1 MFKKALLLLLA
12 ILLPATLSHSAS
24 LLFGSDLN
32 DSDID
37 LHQYESRFRPVP
49 DSDDPHW
56 QVVPIEE
63 WEQTFRFIADSANS
77 NLERL
82 TTWSASYKLITRSNW
97 TSLSSSIQS
106 ALPQNTSYPSYAIV
120 EQILSFHQDNVKDQ
134 SYISLTRLGDIRF
147 FNEKYESID
156 YSYPVLST
164 NIRAIV
170 NPGQLLMYEYDQ
182 NAMRP
187 DALQQLG
194 HEEFGK
200 KCVVTTPDSGYVS
213 PLGMIF
219 DPRFFYFQA
228 LKPRFKYWIYFE
240 HSLPL
245 ELRAFL
251 EKSDDTL
258 PERVKIY
265 KGTFEHVDW
274 MRVEYKMKNEDASSV
289 FYFSS
294 ESGYNMILS
303 IFTFHGIEKTVNRFE
318 YSKIDE
324 VFIPIKFFIKH
335 ANSLDPTDDSKR
347 YFRYLE
353 LIKSSVNPSIPDS
366 QFKIDALQLDDDAI
380 ILDMTEG
387 NYYEYEKGKEYTV
400 PIAKVDELSNGA
412 STNAHSTPLWRSPIR
427 VTALC
432 LGLCL
437 LVFGVIYK
445 VRRKRASS

>member
-1 MFKKALLLLLA
+1 
-12 ILLPATLSHSAS
+12 
-24 LLFGSDLN
+24 
-32 DSDID
+32 
-37 LHQYESRFRPVP
+37 
-49 DSDDPHW
+49 
-56 QVVPIEE
+56 
-63 WEQTFRFIADSANS
+63 
-77 NLERL
+77 
-82 TTWSASYKLITRSNW
+82 
-97 TSLSSSIQS
+97 
-106 ALPQNTSYPSYAIV
+106 
-120 EQILSFHQDNVKDQ
+120 
-134 SYISLTRLGDIRF
+134 
-147 FNEKYESID
+147 
-156 YSYPVLST
+156 
-164 NIRAIV
+164 
-170 NPGQLLMYEYDQ
+170 
-182 NAMRP
+182 
-187 DALQQLG
+187 
-194 HEEFGK
+194 
-200 KCVVTTPDSGYVS
+200 
-213 PLGMIF
+213 
-219 DPRFFYFQA
+219 
-228 LKPRFKYWIYFE
+228 
-240 HSLPL
+240 
-245 ELRAFL
+245 
-251 EKSDDTL
+251 
-258 PERVKIY
+258 
-265 KGTFEHVDW
+265 
-274 MRVEYKMKNEDASSV
+274 MKNEDASSV

-366 QFKIDALQLDDDAI
+366 QFTIDALQLDDDAI